1 MNMNIMA
8 EKQKK
13 QNRTE
18 IELVRIKRTEWMYTN
33 TEHKELSCKKKKKK
47 GVYISKLKKI
57 QRNDNF

>member
-18 IELVRIKRTEWMYTN
+18 IELVRIKRTVN
-33 TEHKELSCKKKKKK
+33 
-47 GVYISKLKKI
+47 VYKH
-57 QRNDNF
+57 RA